1 MLEAVLFDLYETLI
15 TEFDPKWTP
24 QPTTAER
31 LGVDQRAFRAA
42 WQKAQPGRFTGEFPD
57 YPSALRYVCDAIG
70 EEPEEAILQQLIQEK
85 VALKERPLLDVE
97 DVILEMLRGL
107 RAAGLKVGLISN
119 CAPGEVAAW
128 ERSPLASL
136 IDRPVFSYEAGLMKP
151 AAEIYRLA
159 CRELDVDPGRAA
171 FVGDGGSDELSGAA
185 DAGLRPFWASWF
197 IDCWPEWR
205 QARDVYKRAR
215 EWPRLKAPGEVVE
228 LTQINM

>member
-1 MLEAVLFDLYETLI
+1 MLDAVFFDLYETLI

-31 LGVDQRAFRAA
+31 LGVDQQAFRAA
-42 WQKAQPGRFTGEFPD
+42 WQEAQPGRFTGEFPD
-57 YPSALRYVCDAIG
+57 YPSALRYVCDVIG
-70 EEPEEAILQQLIQEK
+70 EEPDEAVLQQLIQEK

-151 AAEIYRLA
+151 AAEIYPWHVGSWTLI
-159 CRELDVDPGRAA
+159 RAA
-171 FVGDGGSDELSGAA
+171 RRSSVMVAAMSCPAPPTPDYVPSGHRGSSTVGRSG
-185 DAGLRPFWASWF
+185 
-197 IDCWPEWR
+197 
-205 QARDVYKRAR
+205 V
-215 EWPRLKAPGEVVE
+215 RLGTSTSAPGSGRG
-228 LTQINM
+228 